1 MDSTHRIAGALQA
14 SISRAVGPGCPP
26 QLAAALQYAVFPS
39 GALVRPRL
47 SLAVAYACGD
57 SAPDIADAAAASI
70 ELLHCGSL
78 VHDDLPCFDD
88 ADTRRG
94 KPSVHRAFG
103 QPLAVLV
110 GDALIVSAFQ
120 TLARHVL
127 AAPER
132 VSALIALIGGSVA
145 APSGII
151 AGQAWEC
158 EPTVPLEAYH
168 AAKTGSLFAAAT
180 TAGATAAGYDAAP
193 WRRLGECL
201 GEAYQLADD
210 ICDCMAD
217 PATRGKPGG
226 RDKYLGRPNAVEELG
241 LPGAMQRL
249 KSLLSEAPESVPQCP
264 RMDELRAHIA
274 IQAQPYLPKEVS
286 RIAA

>member
-1 MDSTHRIAGALQA
+1 MDANQRITRALQA
-14 SISRAVGPGCPP
+14 SISQAVGPGCPP

-47 SLAVAYACGD
+47 SLAVSYACGD
-57 SAPDIADAAAASI
+57 DNPVIADAAAAAI

-94 KPSVHRAFG
+94 KPSVHKAFG

-110 GDALIVSAFQ
+110 GDALIVASFQ
-120 TLARHVL
+120 LLAQNIQS
-127 AAPER
+127 APER
-132 VSALIALIGGSVA
+132 ASQLIAIIAGSVA
-145 APSGII
+145 APNGII

-158 EPTVPLEAYH
+158 EPAVPLAAYH

-180 TAGATAAGYDAAP
+180 TAGAVAAGYASTP
-193 WRRLGECL
+193 WVRLGESL

-210 ICDCMAD
+210 ICDCAAD

-226 RDKYLGRPNAVEELG
+226 RDKYLGRPNAVAELG
-241 LPGAMQRL
+241 LAGAIQRL
-249 KSLLSEAPESVPQCP
+249 KSLLSEALESVPECP
-264 RMDELRAHIA
+264 GKAELRAHIA
-274 IQAQPYLPKEVS
+274 TQAQPYLPKELS